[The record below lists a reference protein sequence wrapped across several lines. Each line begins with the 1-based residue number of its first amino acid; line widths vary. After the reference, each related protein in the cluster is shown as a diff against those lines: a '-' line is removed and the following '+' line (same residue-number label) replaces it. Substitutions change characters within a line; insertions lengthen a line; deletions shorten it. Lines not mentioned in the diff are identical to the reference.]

1 MARPVCQ
8 RISAR
13 WQMSRRAAPAT
24 FVFVETFEELLTRW
38 RDAEA
43 RGAGTAAFLAA
54 DFRGD
59 GPDGRVLDREAW
71 PGRTPAGAFRWTDL
85 RVTPSVG
92 VATGHR
98 DGAGCTVVAARRD
111 GGWQIVNVQRGS

>member
-1 MARPVCQ
+1 
-8 RISAR
+8 
-13 WQMSRRAAPAT
+13 MSRRAAAAS
-24 FVFVETFEELLTRW
+24 VVGVETFEELLTRW
-38 RDAEA
+38 RDAES
-43 RGAGTAAFLAA
+43 RGDAPAWEPLLAA

-59 GPDGRVLDREAW
+59 GPDGRVLGRDTW
-71 PGRTPAGAFRWTDL
+71 PGRAPAGAFRWTDL

-111 GGWQIVNVQRGS
+111 GRWLIVNVQRGS

>member
-1 MARPVCQ
+1 MLRP
-8 RISAR
+8 SAG
-13 WQMSRRAAPAT
+13 AN
-24 FVFVETFEELLTRW
+24 FEGVETFEELLTRW

-43 RGAGTAAFLAA
+43 RGDARAWEPLLAA

-59 GPDGRVLDREAW
+59 GPAGRVLGKADW
-71 PGRTPAGAFRWTDL
+71 PGRAPSGAFRWTIL

-98 DGAGCTVVAARRD
+98 DGAGCTVVAARRA
-111 GGWQIVNVQRGS
+111 GRWQIVNVQRGS

>member
-1 MARPVCQ
+1 
-8 RISAR
+8 
-13 WQMSRRAAPAT
+13 MSRRAAAAI
-24 FVFVETFEELLTRW
+24 FDGVETFEELLTRW

-43 RGAGTAAFLAA
+43 RGDSTASFLAA

-59 GPDGRVLDREAW
+59 GPAGRVLGKADW
-71 PGRTPAGAFRWTDL
+71 PGRAPAGAFRWTHL

-98 DGAGCTVVAARRD
+98 DGAGCTVVAAVRAGR
-111 GGWQIVNVQRGS
+111 WLIVNVQRGS

>member
-1 MARPVCQ
+1 
-8 RISAR
+8 
-13 WQMSRRAAPAT
+13 MSRRAAAAT
-24 FVFVETFEELLTRW
+24 FEDVETFEELLTRW

-43 RGAGTAAFLAA
+43 RGDAPAWEPLLAA

-59 GPDGRVLDREAW
+59 GPDGRVLDRDAW
-71 PGRTPAGAFRWTDL
+71 PGRAPASAFRWTGL

-98 DGAGCTVVAARRD
+98 DGTGCTVVAARRA
-111 GGWQIVNVQRGS
+111 GRWLIVNVQRGS